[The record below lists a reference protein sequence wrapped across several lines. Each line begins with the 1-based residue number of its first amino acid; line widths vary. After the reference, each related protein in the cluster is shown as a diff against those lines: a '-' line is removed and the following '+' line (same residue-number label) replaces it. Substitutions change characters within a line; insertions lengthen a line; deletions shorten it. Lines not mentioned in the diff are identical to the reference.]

1 MPGRN
6 VGLAL
11 VVLLAAGCAAAPV
24 GARFQPGRPA
34 DPDRFE
40 RAACLRGD
48 YPAEVDER
56 AYAQARTVDRHAER
70 NNLVPPNATGRL
82 LAQRA
87 TFDARCSG
95 WRDQSG
101 TGVVMAGNPAAPFV
115 SAGLQLQ

>member
-11 VVLLAAGCAAAPV
+11 VILLAAGCAAAPV
-24 GARFQPGRPA
+24 SARFQPSRPA
-34 DPDRFE
+34 DPDRFA

-48 YPAEVDER
+48 YPVEVDEH
-56 AYAQARTVDRHAER
+56 AWAQARTADRYAER
-70 NNLVPPNATGRL
+70 NNLVPPNATARL

-95 WRDQSG
+95 WRDQAD
-101 TGVVMAGNPAAPFV
+101 TGVVMAGNPSPRFV
-115 SAGLQLQ
+115 SAGLQLE